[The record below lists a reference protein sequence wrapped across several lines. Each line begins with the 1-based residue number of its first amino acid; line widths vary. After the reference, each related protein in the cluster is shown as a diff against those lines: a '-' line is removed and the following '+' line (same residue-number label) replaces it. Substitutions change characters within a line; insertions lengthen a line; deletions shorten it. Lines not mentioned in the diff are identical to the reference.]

1 MPETLL
7 VDDRPVV
14 VRARRTLSRQSTL
27 LGLLVLAFVAVSL
40 YVLRVRV
47 LVPPDEGRYA
57 EMAREMFAS
66 GDWITTRLNGIKY
79 FEKPPLQTWMT
90 ALAFSAF
97 GLGEWQARLWTGLC
111 GLLGVGLVG
120 FTGAR
125 LFGRRAGAYAALALG
140 SCFYWAACSQ
150 IDSLDMGLS
159 AMMTVAL
166 CGLLLAQRDGI
177 PAAARRHWML
187 VCWTGMAL
195 AVLSKGLIGIVLP
208 AGVLLVYAAAAGD
221 RAVLAR
227 LHPVCGLALF
237 LLIAAPWFVL
247 VALRNPEQPHFF
259 FIHEHVERFL
269 LKEHHR
275 EAAWWTFPALLAI
288 GSLPWPWI
296 LVRSLA
302 AALRRRAGAFQPRK
316 LLLAWVAFILLFFT
330 LSSSKLPGY
339 ILPVFPAVALLAGD
353 WLAAASRRDLA
364 ANAAVLP
371 VLGLGLLGVAPFAAQ
386 FGRRAG
392 EAAQFATC
400 APWIAGVG
408 LVALIG
414 GALAL
419 RHALWQRP
427 AQQSAQQSAHQS
439 AQHSA
444 QQAQDTAR
452 DRSVLALALAGFACT
467 QLLLAGFA
475 PIAQLRAGTGLLPAT
490 RAALTPATR
499 VYSVG
504 IYEQSLTFYLQHTVV
519 LADYRDEF
527 DFGLRQEPALALD
540 TVDDFMDRWQAD
552 TQAGRP
558 ALAIVR
564 NDLLPELRRA
574 GVALHVVAADTRRT
588 VIANRA
594 AATSG
599 KAVTNRAGCATA
611 PCAAAGTSA

>member
-14 VRARRTLSRQSTL
+14 VPVRRTLSRQSWL
-27 LGLLVLAFVAVSL
+27 VGLLALAFVAVSL
-40 YVLRVRV
+40 YVLRVRA

-111 GLLGVGLVG
+111 GLLGVGLAG

-125 LFGRRAGAYAALALG
+125 LFGRRAGAYAALVLG

-166 CGLLLAQRDGI
+166 CSLLLAQRDGL
-177 PAAARRHWML
+177 PEAARRRWML
-187 VCWTGMAL
+187 ACWAGMAL

-221 RAVLAR
+221 RAILAR
-227 LHPVCGLALF
+227 LHPVRGLALF
-237 LLIAAPWFVL
+237 LLVAAPWFVL
-247 VALRNPEQPHFF
+247 VGLSNPEQPHFF

-302 AALRRRAGAFQPRK
+302 AALRRRAGAFQPRM

-353 WLAAASRRDLA
+353 WLATAPRRHLA

-371 VLGLGLLGVAPFAAQ
+371 VLGLALLGVAPFAAQ

-392 EAAQFATC
+392 EAAQFGACT
-400 APWIAGVG
+400 PWIAGAG
-408 LVALIG
+408 LAALAG

-419 RHALWQRP
+419 RQALQMPPRQP
-427 AQQSAQQSAHQS
+427 H
-439 AQHSA
+439 
-444 QQAQDTAR
+444 DGLR

-475 PIAQLRAGTGLLPAT
+475 PIAQLRAGTELLPAT
-490 RAALTPATR
+490 RAALTAATR

-504 IYEQSLTFYLQHTVV
+504 IYEQSLAFYLRHTAV
-519 LADYRDEF
+519 LAGYRDEF
-527 DFGLRQEPALALD
+527 DFGLRQEPALGLD
-540 TVDDFMDRWQAD
+540 TVDDFVARWRAD
-552 TQAGRP
+552 MAAGRP

-564 NDLLPELRRA
+564 NDLVPALRRA
-574 GVALHVVAADTRRT
+574 GVPLRIVAADARRT
-588 VIANRA
+588 VIRNCA
-594 AATSG
+594 ASAP
-599 KAVTNRAGCATA
+599 A
-611 PCAAAGTSA
+611 PCAHPGTSA